1 MSRKQERINEI
12 ISKSIMDI
20 PVPEGEAYDP
30 NEALQDATKL
40 LKAVF
45 DSRLKLY
52 IDSKEENVHFILS
65 LSKFLSEAYPR
76 KKSRKP
82 RKALDAEQAQ
92 AAKENGEAVMS
103 KLWAIPNGKM
113 YARMSDEKKQKH
125 AAKKGVNWK
134 TGKAAAK
141 K

>member
-1 MSRKQERINEI
+1 
-12 ISKSIMDI
+12 MDI
-20 PVPEGEAYDP
+20 PVPEGEVYDP

-45 DSRLKLY
+45 ESRLKLY

-65 LSKFLSEAYPR
+65 LSKFLAEMYPR

-82 RKALDAEQAQ
+82 RKSLDAAELK
-92 AAKENGEAVMS
+92 AAKENGVAVM
-103 KLWAIPNGKM
+103 KDLWAIPNGKM
-113 YARMSDEKKQKH
+113 FARLTDEQKQKH
-125 AAKKGVNWK
+125 AAKKGLNWK
-134 TGKAAAK
+134 TGKALAK